1 MSIMN
6 VNTDTPYVVS
16 IDPGLTPFAR
26 LGLPAELT
34 R

>member
-6 VNTDTPYVVS
+6 VNTDTPYAVS
-16 IDPGLTPFAR
+16 IDPSLTPFAR
-26 LGLPAELT
+26 FGLPAELT